1 MVPPA
6 QFLLQTDPIAR
17 CGAPSRT
24 YAIVLQAEYEAGRPI
39 PSALFI
45 SSSANLSAIYKG
57 RFSKPPCR
65 QKAHCHICNS

>member
-6 QFLLQTDPIAR
+6 QFLLQTDAIAR

-39 PSALFI
+39 PFGPLH
-45 SSSANLSAIYKG
+45 L
-57 RFSKPPCR
+57 
-65 QKAHCHICNS
+65 